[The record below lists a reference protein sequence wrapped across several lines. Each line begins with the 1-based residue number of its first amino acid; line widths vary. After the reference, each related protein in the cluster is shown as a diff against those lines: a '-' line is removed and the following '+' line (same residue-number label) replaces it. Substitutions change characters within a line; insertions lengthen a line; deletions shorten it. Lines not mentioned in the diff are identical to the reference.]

1 MSLAAAGA
9 LALAAALDDAVA
21 EPPTR
26 AHPVA
31 WLGRVVAG
39 LDDRL
44 PDTRAAGVGLAASLP
59 LAFAVLLAGPVLA
72 LGAVRLP
79 LPLVGSAPVPSAVGA
94 GVVLFVCSSRRMLLD
109 VAGDVL
115 ALVGDDLPAAR
126 NELRALAGRDAS
138 ELSADHVRSAVVESA
153 AENLADGL
161 VAPLL
166 AFAAGATA
174 GAAAGASV
182 AAGLAL
188 AAGAA
193 AWVKGVNTLDSMLG
207 YRDRQIGWAPAR
219 LDDAVMWIP
228 ARAAALLV
236 VASAPS
242 RVSTDPRGAV
252 RRLWAAARRLW
263 AAARRPASPN
273 SGWPM
278 ASLAAVL
285 GVRLEKPGAYTL
297 LPDRSLP
304 AESEART
311 GVGVVSR
318 AGWLGVGITGVSL
331 AL

>member
-1 MSLAAAGA
+1 MSLAP
-9 LALAAALDDAVA
+9 AAALDDAVA

-242 RVSTDPRGAV
+242 RVSTDPRGA
-252 RRLWAAARRLW
+252 ARRLW

-304 AESEART
+304 TESEART

>member
-207 YRDRQIGWAPAR
+207 YRDKRVGTPAAR
-219 LDDAVMWIP
+219 LDDAVMWLP
-228 ARAAALLV
+228 ARLSAVALAVAFAAPRSLV
-236 VASAPS
+236 RTRAWVDGVP
-242 RVSTDPRGAV
+242 
-252 RRLWAAARRLW
+252 
-263 AAARRPASPN
+263 SPN

-278 ASLAAVL
+278 GVAAAGL
-285 GVRLEKPGAYTL
+285 DARLEKPGVYVLNPGAV
-297 LPDRSLP
+297 LPDV
-304 AESEART
+304 AAARR
-311 GVGVVSR
+311 GVRAVALAGVLSYAL
-318 AGWLGVGITGVSL
+318 AGL
-331 AL
+331 ALAPLEVSPWL